1 LLRNIV
7 LTLLFTITAFLS
19 AFLLFSV
26 EPLIGR
32 LILPKLG
39 GAPAVW
45 NTCMVFFQAELLAGY
60 ALAHA
65 LGRVLSPGKQRVV
78 VAILFVLAAFALPIE
93 ISHRAIGP
101 PPAASSPVLW
111 LLEALAV
118 SVGLPFLVLSLL
130 SPLIQHWLSTAG
142 QARSRDPYFLYAAS
156 NLGSLVALFAYPAL
170 WEPRFTLA
178 RQGLWWSY
186 GYCILGFLICTAA
199 LWSYQPVR
207 NTIDHVEVRARPIAW
222 SRRLRW
228 LALAMVPSSLMLGV
242 TTYLSTDIAA
252 MPLLWVFPLG
262 LYLLSFII
270 VFGPGW
276 GRLSRT
282 VGRLTPGAALVLIVL
297 IVFEDM
303 QPPIGVVIAAH
314 LGAFFLLALFCHGQL
329 ADDRPDPSH
338 LTEFYLWLALG
349 GVSGGIFNA
358 LVAPL
363 VFPRVIE
370 YPLAVLAACA
380 LRPSLSG
387 TALQKR
393 LDWLLPAALAAITIA
408 LVLGISRMPLEPPQL
423 RAGLMFGLPAVL
435 AYTMVD
441 RSMRYGLALTA
452 LLVCG
457 ALYPSG
463 QGRALCTLR
472 SFFGVHRVTQDSSG
486 QFHLLVHGNTVHGRE
501 NRTPGKES
509 VPLAYYHAT
518 GPAGQLFHDLD
529 RYLAHARIGAIG
541 LGAGS
546 MVAYAR
552 PDQEW
557 TYYEIDPT
565 VIRIASSPSYF
576 TFLSH
581 SRAKSLNIIPGDGRL
596 QLAQAAD
603 HTYDLLILDAFS
615 SDAVPVHLLT
625 SEALEMY
632 LAKLRPGGILLFH
645 ISNRYLDLKP
655 VLAGLASPLKLEC
668 RFYDDLELS
677 EADRVAG
684 KDFSQWALLAAP
696 GSEIW
701 KELANPRWR
710 RYSLTGRE
718 PIWTDDYSS
727 VLPLFKWE
735 Q

>member
-1 LLRNIV
+1 
-7 LTLLFTITAFLS
+7 LTLLFTVTAFLS

-60 ALAHA
+60 ALAHVLGRSVSPGRQRIMVA
-65 LGRVLSPGKQRVV
+65 LGL
-78 VAILFVLAAFALPIE
+78 LAAGLALPIQL
-93 ISHRAIGP
+93 SHGAVGP
-101 PPAASSPVLW
+101 PPAESSPVFW
-111 LLEALAV
+111 LLATLAV

-130 SPLIQHWLSTAG
+130 SPLIQHWLSAAG
-142 QARSRDPYFLYAAS
+142 HARSRDPYFLYAAS
-156 NLGSLVALFAYPAL
+156 NLGSLLALLAYPAL

-186 GYCILGFLICTAA
+186 GYCLLGFLVCGCA
-199 LWSYQPVR
+199 LWSFQASRKDTDPIQVR
-207 NTIDHVEVRARPIAW
+207 DGPIAW

-252 MPLLWVFPLG
+252 MPLLWVLPLG
-262 LYLLSFII
+262 LYLLSFIV

-276 GRLSRT
+276 NRFSRI
-282 VGRLTPGAALVLIVL
+282 VGRFAPGAALVLVVL
-297 IVFEDM
+297 ILFEDM
-303 QPPIGVVIAAH
+303 QPPIGIVVAAH
-314 LGAFFLLALFCHGQL
+314 LGAFFVLALFCHGRL
-329 ADDRPDPSH
+329 ADDRPDAGH

-349 GVSGGIFNA
+349 GVLGGIFNA
-358 LVAPL
+358 LAAPL
-363 VFPRVIE
+363 LFPRVVE
-370 YPLAVLAACA
+370 YPLAVLAACW
-380 LRPSLSG
+380 LRQAVAG
-387 TALQKR
+387 TAPQKR
-393 LDWLLPAALAAITIA
+393 LDLLLPAGLLAITVA
-408 LVLGISRMPLEPPQL
+408 LVLAIGRLSLEPPQL

-441 RSMRYGLALTA
+441 RPVRYALALTA
-452 LLVCG
+452 LFCASV
-457 ALYPSG
+457 LYPSA
-463 QGRALCTLR
+463 QGRALCTER
-472 SFFGVHRVTQDSSG
+472 SFFGVHRVTQDSSN

-501 NRTPGKES
+501 NRTPGHEA
-509 VPLAYYHAT
+509 VPLAYYHST
-518 GPAGQLFHDLD
+518 GPAGQFFHDMEPVLN
-529 RYLAHARIGAIG
+529 HARIGAIG

-546 MVAYAR
+546 MIAYAR

-565 VIRIASSPSYF
+565 VIRIASNPSYF

-581 SRAKSLNIIPGDGRL
+581 SGAKSLEFVPGDGRL
-596 QLAQAAD
+596 QLAKAPA

-632 LAKLRPGGILLFH
+632 LSKLRPGGTLLFH

-655 VLAGLASPLKLEC
+655 VLAALGKSLKLEC

-677 EADRVAG
+677 ESERKAG
-684 KDFSQWALLAAP
+684 KDFSQWAVLAAP
-696 GSEIW
+696 ASEIW
-701 KELANPRWR
+701 TRLANPRWR
-710 RYSLTGRE
+710 RYSLTGKE

-735 Q
+735 